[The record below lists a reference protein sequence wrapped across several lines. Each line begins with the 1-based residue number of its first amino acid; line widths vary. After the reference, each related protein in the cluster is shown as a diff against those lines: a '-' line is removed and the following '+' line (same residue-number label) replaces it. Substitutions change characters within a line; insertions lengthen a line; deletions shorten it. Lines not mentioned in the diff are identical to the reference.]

1 MTDPLTDQPRS
12 PVGWLGTGRMGSMLV
27 RRLLAAGEEVTVYN
41 RTRAKAE
48 PLAADG
54 AKVVDSARDLA
65 GARVVFVMVGTSEDL
80 LTALLGPA
88 GLMSGTQAPAVVI
101 DLSTVSVEASRQAR
115 EELAARGTK

>member
-1 MTDPLTDQPRS
+1 MTDRTADRMAGQPDS
-12 PVGWLGTGRMGSMLV
+12 PIGWLGAGRMGSMLV
-27 RRLLAAGEEVTVYN
+27 RRLLTAGESVSVYN

-65 GARVVFVMVGTSEDL
+65 GAQVVFVMVGTSEDL

-88 GLMSGTQAPAVVI
+88 G
-101 DLSTVSVEASRQAR
+101 
-115 EELAARGTK
+115 